1 MFGWDFFKT
10 LNCRIY
16 GNSESKALHIFHC
29 SRACPQ
35 SEKKEMS
42 SGADDDG
49 DGERQ
54 EPVVYIMVRLY
65 VSGKW
70 LKDIERYTYGTWCK
84 GNSTIFL
91 GLSMLKG
98 CRQTQIL

>member
-1 MFGWDFFKT
+1 
-10 LNCRIY
+10 
-16 GNSESKALHIFHC
+16 
-29 SRACPQ
+29 
-35 SEKKEMS
+35 MS

-54 EPVVYIMVRLY
+54 EHVVYIMVRLY
-65 VSGKW
+65 GSGKW
-70 LKDIERYTYGTWCK
+70 LKDIERYTYGTCCK
-84 GNSTIFL
+84 GNSTILL